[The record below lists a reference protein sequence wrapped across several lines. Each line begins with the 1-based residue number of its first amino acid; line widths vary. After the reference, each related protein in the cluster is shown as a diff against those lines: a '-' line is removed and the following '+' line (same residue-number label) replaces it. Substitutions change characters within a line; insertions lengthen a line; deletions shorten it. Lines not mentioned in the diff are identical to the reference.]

1 MESGS
6 ISDNQV
12 LDRSILMLEELRKL
26 DDDMPIQYALSFLY
40 ISRYEGLSSRELAD
54 HMGVSQAAAS
64 RQVAALADHRRK
76 GEGYKIVSDE
86 RDPQEL
92 RRKILKLTSK
102 GRRVVKSLVAI
113 WKL

>member
-1 MESGS
+1 MAQGTL
-6 ISDNQV
+6 SDNQD
-12 LDRSILMLEELRKL
+12 LDRTILMLEELRKL

-76 GEGYKIVSDE
+76 GEGYKVVSDE
-86 RDPQEL
+86 RDPHEL

-102 GRRVVKSLVAI
+102 GRRVVKTIVGI
-113 WKL
+113 WQM